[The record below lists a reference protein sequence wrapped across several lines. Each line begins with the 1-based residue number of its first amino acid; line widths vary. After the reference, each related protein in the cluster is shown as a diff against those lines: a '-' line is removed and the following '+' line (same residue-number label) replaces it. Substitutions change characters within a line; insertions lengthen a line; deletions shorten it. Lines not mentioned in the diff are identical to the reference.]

1 MICPNCSSARV
12 RKAQRSLGEKIFLP
26 LLLTRPYRCEDCI
39 ARFNGFL
46 WHRTP
51 GFSAEGA
58 DANSKVFRSATAALH
73 SAVYSS
79 RRARRYRATKEA
91 KNLPA
96 GAMAPENSGSLA
108 HLSSPRAV
116 AAWLKKPIVEPKALP
131 PEGVAAMAPPPE
143 KSADGFPEILAV
155 ILELKHEPETAK
167 ASAASGS

>member
-12 RKAQRSLGEKIFLP
+12 RKAKRSLGEKIFLP

-39 ARFNGFL
+39 ARFNSFL
-46 WHRTP
+46 WQRTSDL
-51 GFSAEGA
+51 SAMPA
-58 DANSKVFRSATAALH
+58 DYNSKVYRSATAALH
-73 SAVYSS
+73 SAVYGS

-91 KNLPA
+91 QYLPA
-96 GAMAPENSGSLA
+96 GTTAPENSGSLA

-131 PEGVAAMAPPPE
+131 PEGVKGMAPPA
-143 KSADGFPEILAV
+143 KAADGFPEILAV